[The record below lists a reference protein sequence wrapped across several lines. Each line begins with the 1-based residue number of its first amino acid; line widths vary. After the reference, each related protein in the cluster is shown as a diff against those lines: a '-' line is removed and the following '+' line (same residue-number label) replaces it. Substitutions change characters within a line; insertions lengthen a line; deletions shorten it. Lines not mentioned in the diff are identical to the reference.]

1 MQRLLH
7 SDALQ
12 RRRRLF
18 AVGIAQ
24 FRLVLIQPAALV
36 ARFARRGRLEL
47 RAQLSV
53 RDRNDRHSGAGFNYT
68 NNLYLQSSGT
78 SVVLLSGQNTQE
90 TFNLSGGVYVP
101 ATGNNTAARLTRT
114 GSGTSADQFT
124 LTSSQGTVST
134 FYGFYSGLATPG
146 RLQSIQDRL
155 GNKQTYT
162 WVNTGGI
169 DQLQSVTDS
178 YGRTITY
185 TYYGSESNYQ
195 LSQIT
200 DFLGRQLNFQYDSAA
215 RLVAVVTP
223 SILQAAAGNTFP
235 GGTAYVFEYDS
246 NNPRPQ
252 RQNDL
257 IKVWYPN
264 QTQSYLDTA
273 TRTVDVA
280 GVYSGA
286 APRYNVAYGQDPTDT
301 DLWGRVLS
309 ETVGDPEQGVGG
321 TYNYLYT
328 SESLPTNLI
337 DSGDPIVFQAT
348 MTDRNGNQSIYD
360 FNANQMPSCVTVMRT
375 RSKIDIPPFSGG
387 GGFASYVTWTKYNAN
402 NQPLVVVYPEGN
414 STQYTYDTGVIS
426 GISGVYSPRLGLLL
440 SETRLPGNS
449 IGIASRAGSNG
460 QYQLQRT
467 YFYDPLFN
475 QQCAMIE
482 ERGNPIELG
491 SPNTYFTPQNGGTT
505 PTDSSRSRYATIP
518 YFDYQ
523 KDTQSTVDTNSAL
536 QTLLGGLSS
545 GQIDD
550 LITYASG
557 QMTAGGIAAGFPL
570 NLGPINGDGTG
581 NGASSGLP
589 SAAVNGM
596 YLGNAVAIVRP
607 AVTLVQSGSTSGWTP
622 NQTRIESFTT
632 NARGQ
637 STTHTDTEGNLTVM
651 VRYPLSNPEGSEQFE
666 APGLGNKQYGQLK
679 EIHVDADPNDVLSL
693 VGADG
698 DLVDFNPGQIPSGW
712 QVTRTNTP
720 GVYQDLVTRYEG
732 STIGTGG
739 TCTSCAYDP
748 LGNPLAMTD
757 PRGFTTRFDRNE
769 LGELYRT
776 TSPQPYLFQV
786 ENQFDANRNTVR
798 VDTQDMQ
805 PLYGSSDPTSA
816 CFAQFTPSGSGSTAQ
831 VPMQP
836 GPGGTVR
843 AGWFTNLYTF
853 DLLNNLVEQDL
864 DATGSTPASLVST
877 YLYDPNQNLVQVTR
891 PNGNIVEY
899 DYDERNLRIAQR
911 VGMSIAAGEPG
922 AVTIT
927 AYDANGNVLQMIG
940 PAARGSSGNQETV
953 ILEDAFRSGVTLTH
967 TGDFALANTYDGFN
981 RVTSATD
988 AVGGVTNNTFD
999 PGNRLVAMNFN
1010 GTIGGS
1016 TPTDRSG
1023 SANEQLSSSAMFF
1036 DEAAR
1041 PYEQQQFAY
1050 MATGTTVPSGR
1061 SITHTGGGLLQ
1072 NSTANT
1078 HTGTVTISAS
1088 PGPGSA
1094 SYVLTRTVYD
1104 RAGRTAAL
1112 AQDLQPSTSSTAETS
1127 YAFDGAN
1134 RKIEETDA
1142 LGNFVQY
1149 TLDPAGNVTL
1159 VTRTEVCTITS
1170 PTVSNEIFQSA
1181 AYYDCLGRQVMSAQ
1195 QGPDGNLDVSP
1206 VFCGS
1211 DALWQVPGSALLNLA
1226 AFDSRGNRVL
1236 SLDPKGNTS
1245 VMVFDGASRRLQTIQ
1260 HLRQAGQ
1267 GQNGPVAGSS
1277 LLPFTAGSM
1286 TTTQVLDGNGNLIQ
1300 LIDDRGDVTGF
1311 TYDTMDRQTVMT
1323 FHDGSTRVSVYDE
1336 ASDVVTYTDENGSVF
1351 TSTFDPLGR
1360 KTAVSISLA
1369 SGVAGTTA
1377 QSFQHDG
1384 LSRMTFARDSLSS
1397 TNADVTLVYDSLS
1410 RVLEESHGFGGNTRN
1425 VTHAAFTSTPVSGFT
1440 FPQGRQLTNTYDV
1453 LYRRTLVEDVTNSV
1467 NIAAW
1472 QFFGPSRV
1480 AEVTLGN
1487 GLICTWMN
1495 NARTHSA
1502 VQPSVSNPSWGNQS
1516 SDRLGY
1522 DGSGR
1527 PTAKRFL
1534 AGGING
1540 TTHAYNTPSSVVGF
1554 TTAYD
1559 PSSNKLYERALHCES
1574 RDSLYQAYSATIP
1587 QAGCYDSLD
1596 RLLQYQRGVLSSTGG
1611 PSNLGGGSITTPI
1624 SLSNTNTQQTYTLDG
1639 LGNWRRTGY
1648 TPVGG
1653 SLTTQVRQHNGLN
1666 EITRVSISGNNTNFS
1681 YDGTTGHSNGNL
1693 ANDGTLRYT
1702 WDALNRLV
1710 EVQNAAGT
1718 TVFANYY
1725 YDALGRRI
1733 RKVVQN
1739 GGLPG
1744 NSALNG
1750 TVDCLYSGWRCVE
1763 DRDGSNNPL
1772 KQYTWGTYLDEL
1784 LQQYNIA
1791 AINNF
1796 GTDAALYPLP
1806 DLLYRTTGLADSS
1819 GVIRE
1824 AYDTDAY
1831 GNTLIFRNSGSP
1843 PSAIGWTSDTAVTNA
1858 TCEFIFTGQRFDAET
1873 SQHYFKS
1880 RTYTPAHGRFTSRD
1894 GGSQRRATSL
1904 FSYVLGRAASW
1915 LDPLGRDILDPYGSF
1930 YGGEFILLLGA
1941 GVTAVSCKDEKG
1953 CPKLMLFVKVCGSPL
1968 PWPSVGGTVGAVAM
1982 GGQLCDP
1989 ETYKGWFFEFGA
2001 VSPTGVGV
2009 SADISPSGVAE
2020 GGVTAGLPGVK
2031 AAACY
2036 YWYLGTEAMPAQ
2048 PGAPGQAPTNPL
2060 TYAEKLRLAED
2071 YCEGVAWNWCL
2082 HQPRGSMQDLNDCV
2096 ADAYADCMFG

>member
-1 MQRLLH
+1 M
-7 SDALQ
+7 
-12 RRRRLF
+12 
-18 AVGIAQ
+18 
-24 FRLVLIQPAALV
+24 
-36 ARFARRGRLEL
+36 
-47 RAQLSV
+47 
-53 RDRNDRHSGAGFNYT
+53 
-68 NNLYLQSSGT
+68 QSSGT

-155 GNKQTYT
+155 GNKQAYT

-200 DFLGRQLNFQYDSAA
+200 DFLGRQLNFQYDSAG

-280 GVYSGA
+280 GVYVGA
-286 APRYNVAYGQDPTDT
+286 APRYSVTYGQDPTDT

-414 STQYTYDTGVIS
+414 STQYAYDTGVIS

-460 QYQLQRT
+460 QYQLERT

-505 PTDSSRSRYATIP
+505 PTDSSRSRYATIT

-523 KDTQSTVDTNSAL
+523 KDTQSTVDTNTAL
-536 QTLLGGLSS
+536 QTLLGGLTS

-550 LITYASG
+550 LISYASG
-557 QMTAGGIAAGFPL
+557 QMTSGGIAAGFPL

-589 SAAVNGM
+589 SAAVNGT

-637 STTHTDTEGNLTVM
+637 QTTHTDAEGNLTVM

-698 DLVDFNPGQIPSGW
+698 DLVDFNPSEIPSGW

-757 PRGFTTRFDRNE
+757 PRGFTTRFDRSE

-798 VDTQDMQ
+798 VHTQDMQ

-816 CFAQFTPSGSGSTAQ
+816 CFAQFTSSGSGSTAQ

-843 AGWFTNLYTF
+843 PGWFTNLYTF

-922 AVTIT
+922 AITIT

-967 TGDFALANTYDGFN
+967 TGDFALANTYDGFD
-981 RVTSATD
+981 RVISATD

-1016 TPTDRSG
+1016 APTDRSG
-1023 SANEQLSSSAMFF
+1023 SANEQLSSSAMYF

-1041 PYEQQQFAY
+1041 PYEKQQFVY

-1078 HTGTVTISAS
+1078 HTGSVTISTS
-1088 PGPGSA
+1088 PGPSNA

-1104 RAGRTAAL
+1104 RSGAPRPWCRTCSLRPAAL
-1112 AQDLQPSTSSTAETS
+1112 PRQAMPTTVPIARLRKPMPSATSSSTRS
-1127 YAFDGAN
+1127 I
-1134 RKIEETDA
+1134 R
-1142 LGNFVQY
+1142 
-1149 TLDPAGNVTL
+1149 PAMS
-1159 VTRTEVCTITS
+1159 RWS
-1170 PTVSNEIFQSA
+1170 PGLKSA
-1181 AYYDCLGRQVMSAQ
+1181 
-1195 QGPDGNLDVSP
+1195 P
-1206 VFCGS
+1206 
-1211 DALWQVPGSALLNLA
+1211 
-1226 AFDSRGNRVL
+1226 
-1236 SLDPKGNTS
+1236 
-1245 VMVFDGASRRLQTIQ
+1245 SRRRPCRTKSFS
-1260 HLRQAGQ
+1260 R
-1267 GQNGPVAGSS
+1267 P
-1277 LLPFTAGSM
+1277 P
-1286 TTTQVLDGNGNLIQ
+1286 TTT
-1300 LIDDRGDVTGF
+1300 
-1311 TYDTMDRQTVMT
+1311 
-1323 FHDGSTRVSVYDE
+1323 
-1336 ASDVVTYTDENGSVF
+1336 AC
-1351 TSTFDPLGR
+1351 
-1360 KTAVSISLA
+1360 A
-1369 SGVAGTTA
+1369 
-1377 QSFQHDG
+1377 
-1384 LSRMTFARDSLSS
+1384 AR
-1397 TNADVTLVYDSLS
+1397 
-1410 RVLEESHGFGGNTRN
+1410 
-1425 VTHAAFTSTPVSGFT
+1425 
-1440 FPQGRQLTNTYDV
+1440 
-1453 LYRRTLVEDVTNSV
+1453 
-1467 NIAAW
+1467 
-1472 QFFGPSRV
+1472 
-1480 AEVTLGN
+1480 
-1487 GLICTWMN
+1487 
-1495 NARTHSA
+1495 
-1502 VQPSVSNPSWGNQS
+1502 
-1516 SDRLGY
+1516 
-1522 DGSGR
+1522 
-1527 PTAKRFL
+1527 
-1534 AGGING
+1534 
-1540 TTHAYNTPSSVVGF
+1540 
-1554 TTAYD
+1554 
-1559 PSSNKLYERALHCES
+1559 
-1574 RDSLYQAYSATIP
+1574 
-1587 QAGCYDSLD
+1587 
-1596 RLLQYQRGVLSSTGG
+1596 
-1611 PSNLGGGSITTPI
+1611 
-1624 SLSNTNTQQTYTLDG
+1624 
-1639 LGNWRRTGY
+1639 
-1648 TPVGG
+1648 
-1653 SLTTQVRQHNGLN
+1653 
-1666 EITRVSISGNNTNFS
+1666 
-1681 YDGTTGHSNGNL
+1681 
-1693 ANDGTLRYT
+1693 
-1702 WDALNRLV
+1702 
-1710 EVQNAAGT
+1710 
-1718 TVFANYY
+1718 
-1725 YDALGRRI
+1725 
-1733 RKVVQN
+1733 
-1739 GGLPG
+1739 
-1744 NSALNG
+1744 
-1750 TVDCLYSGWRCVE
+1750 
-1763 DRDGSNNPL
+1763 
-1772 KQYTWGTYLDEL
+1772 
-1784 LQQYNIA
+1784 
-1791 AINNF
+1791 
-1796 GTDAALYPLP
+1796 
-1806 DLLYRTTGLADSS
+1806 
-1819 GVIRE
+1819 
-1824 AYDTDAY
+1824 
-1831 GNTLIFRNSGSP
+1831 
-1843 PSAIGWTSDTAVTNA
+1843 
-1858 TCEFIFTGQRFDAET
+1858 
-1873 SQHYFKS
+1873 
-1880 RTYTPAHGRFTSRD
+1880 
-1894 GGSQRRATSL
+1894 
-1904 FSYVLGRAASW
+1904 
-1915 LDPLGRDILDPYGSF
+1915 
-1930 YGGEFILLLGA
+1930 
-1941 GVTAVSCKDEKG
+1941 
-1953 CPKLMLFVKVCGSPL
+1953 
-1968 PWPSVGGTVGAVAM
+1968 
-1982 GGQLCDP
+1982 
-1989 ETYKGWFFEFGA
+1989 
-2001 VSPTGVGV
+2001 
-2009 SADISPSGVAE
+2009 
-2020 GGVTAGLPGVK
+2020 
-2031 AAACY
+2031 
-2036 YWYLGTEAMPAQ
+2036 
-2048 PGAPGQAPTNPL
+2048 
-2060 TYAEKLRLAED
+2060 
-2071 YCEGVAWNWCL
+2071 
-2082 HQPRGSMQDLNDCV
+2082 
-2096 ADAYADCMFG
+2096 